1 MAADDVAA
9 VVCGVALAPPLNRT
23 IDIGGPEA
31 LTFEEFIGKAL
42 HAVGDH
48 RVVVT
53 DPGVRYYGA
62 RLSERSLLPGDDAQ
76 LGATRFDDW
85 LNRQPA
91 RS

>member
-53 DPGVRYYGA
+53 A
-62 RLSERSLLPGDDAQ
+62 RGSVLRCS
-76 LGATRFDDW
+76 T
-85 LNRQPA
+85 
-91 RS
+91 